1 MSRLTRLTTT
11 RLRNRLRRPWA
22 IKPSILRG
30 GLEMAP
36 ALPPRRTT
44 VETFG
49 QPLGVAEMAPALPP
63 RRATVQRFGQPV
75 GVAEMSP
82 AGPPR
87 PITARTLRRPK
98 GLAGRPARPRPS
110 ALRATC

>member
-36 ALPPRRTT
+36 ALPPRRTP

-49 QPLGVAEMAPALPP
+49 HPLGVAEMAPALPP
-63 RRATVQRFGQPV
+63 RRAPLPTFGHPL
-75 GVAEMSP
+75 GPAHRPAAASARPTPSSSDFAPDSECTSSP
-82 AGPPR
+82 APPAPR
-87 PITARTLRRPK
+87 P
-98 GLAGRPARPRPS
+98 LAP
-110 ALRATC
+110 